1 MQGEAPAANGAT
13 TRLAEA
19 NQADLH
25 TRTAFMCL
33 LPVTSVTS
41 VTSLFTASVDNREKA
56 GGMS

>member
-25 TRTAFMCL
+25 THSIHVLVACNQRNQRNQFIH
-33 LPVTSVTS
+33 
-41 VTSLFTASVDNREKA
+41 SLC
-56 GGMS
+56 GQ